1 MSNEQQYQ
9 EVKRRVRRIAEF
21 YQHLG
26 VYIVVNLGLA
36 AINLI
41 SSPEDIWF
49 VYPLIGWGIGVAAHG
64 LKVFM
69 TDGWS
74 RSWEERKIRELM
86 ERESGIG

>member
-49 VYPLIGWGIGVAAHG
+49 VSPLIGWGIGVAAHG

>member
-1 MSNEQQYQ
+1 MINEQQYQ
-9 EVKRRVRRIAEF
+9 EAKRRVRRIAEF

-26 VYIVVNLGLA
+26 VYIVVNIGLV

-41 SSPEDIWF
+41 SNPEDIWF

-74 RSWEERKIRELM
+74 RSWEERKIREMM
-86 ERESGIG
+86 ERESRIG